1 MYNDFNASGA
11 EMRQTELSIFD
22 NAYNINTFGD
32 TLQSNNVVR
41 GYLTLYLCKYNQGG
55 NVYLYKDE
63 TGTGREER
71 TSRHVLNF
79 NFLRNNEKIF
89 SITKDFTAV
98 ELNGIEYE
106 GVNPN
111 VIPLERYTKMYDLL
125 FYSCASTMVYKTY

>member
-1 MYNDFNASGA
+1 
-11 EMRQTELSIFD
+11 MRQTELSILD
-22 NAYNINTFGD
+22 NTYNITSLGD
-32 TLQSNNVVR
+32 ILQSNNIAR
-41 GYLTLYLCKYNQGG
+41 GYFTLYLCKYNQAGK
-55 NVYLYKDE
+55 VYLYTDE
-63 TGTGREER
+63 TGEGREER

-79 NFLRNNEKIF
+79 NLVENNEKIF

-106 GVNPN
+106 GFNPN

>member
-1 MYNDFNASGA
+1 
-11 EMRQTELSIFD
+11 MRQTELSIYD
-22 NAYNINTFGD
+22 NTYNIASLGD
-32 TLQSNNVVR
+32 ILQSNNIAR
-41 GYLTLYLCKYNQGG
+41 GYFTLYLCKYNQGG
-55 NVYLYKDE
+55 NIYAYKGE
-63 TGTGREER
+63 TGEGKEER

-79 NFLRNNEKIF
+79 NFVKNNEKIF

-98 ELNGIEYE
+98 ELSGIQYE